1 MDFYGNC
8 MQIDK
13 NKGLFELEPQN
24 NDFLK
29 KFSKHI
35 EKNRYRQNHEKKR
48 WCRCLRS
55 IKMSFEY
62 DFPDQILPKSDYLC
76 CVRTPW
82 GTHTTEVSKTEY
94 LLFLRYRYCKTK

>member
-29 KFSKHI
+29 KSRKKI
-35 EKNRYRQNHEKKR
+35 EKNRYRQSSREKT
-48 WCRCLRS
+48 L
-55 IKMSFEY
+55 
-62 DFPDQILPKSDYLC
+62 
-76 CVRTPW
+76 V
-82 GTHTTEVSKTEY
+82 
-94 LLFLRYRYCKTK
+94 